1 MITKILLVASI
12 VSCSMAASLH
22 SSENIV
28 PHSNEAT
35 KAVSPELAL
44 LQKVYDDCQ
53 EKNDFMKCLKG
64 KAVTALNRAA
74 EQVIY
79 LRIFFV

>member
-1 MITKILLVASI
+1 MIQKILLLVSI

-22 SSENIV
+22 NSENIV

-44 LQKVYDDCQ
+44 LQKVYDECQ
-53 EKNDFMKCLKG
+53 EKNDFMKCPKG
-64 KAVTALNRAA
+64 KAITALHRAV
-74 EQVIY
+74 EQV
-79 LRIFFV
+79 LF